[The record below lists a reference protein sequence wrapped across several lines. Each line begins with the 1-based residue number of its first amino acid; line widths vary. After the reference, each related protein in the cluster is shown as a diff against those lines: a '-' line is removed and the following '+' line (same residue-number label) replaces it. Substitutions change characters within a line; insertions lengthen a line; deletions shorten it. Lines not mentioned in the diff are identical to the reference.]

1 MQMSPQPLSPSG
13 QWNECVFG
21 REASFRNFSTKEC
34 GASFQKFPTNIC
46 NKGGRGGGKVMI

>member
-21 REASFRNFSTKEC
+21 R